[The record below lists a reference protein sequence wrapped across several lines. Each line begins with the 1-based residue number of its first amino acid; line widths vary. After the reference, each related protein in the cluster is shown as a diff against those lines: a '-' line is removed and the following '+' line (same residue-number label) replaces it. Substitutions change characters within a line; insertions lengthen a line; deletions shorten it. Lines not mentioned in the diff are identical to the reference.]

1 MAVSAVFRVEPLT
14 TMVHHTLGMSA
25 EDHTLLRALSA
36 ALSANPFAAKVNVL
50 GVTLSRSAA
59 RALERQMLRLRVA
72 ERRAA

>member
-1 MAVSAVFRVEPLT
+1 
-14 TMVHHTLGMSA
+14 MSA
-25 EDHTLLRALSA
+25 EDHTILRALSA
-36 ALSANPFAAKVNVL
+36 ALSTNPFAGSVNVL